1 MRLNAPATPSKH
13 ISLQDAADRFARI
26 DLVLVRDFDYE
37 LPPDQIAQQPL
48 ADRAASRLL
57 AVNRACGSYDD
68 TLFRCFPE
76 LLRES
81 DLLVLNDTR
90 VLPARLFARRGGIHA
105 QPISPRN
112 PAAHEH
118 LQGQIE
124 VLLTSQLAPLEWS
137 ALVRPGRKLPVGEKL
152 YFFSEQS
159 QENAAPLLTA
169 EIIGRAEFGERTLR
183 FAPVPDFYAAL
194 DQLGHIPLPPYIH
207 RPDEPA
213 DRERY
218 QTVFAT
224 ERGSVAAPTAGLHF
238 TPEILAAIRA
248 HGVEIAH
255 ITLHVGLGTFQ
266 PVRAERLDE
275 IHLHAE
281 HYTLP
286 EETAQAVNCAL
297 RQGRRVIAVGTTT
310 VRTLEHCAEIADGGD
325 LQGHSGETRMFI
337 SPGYQFRIV
346 RGLLTNFH
354 LPQSTLLMLVCA
366 FGGTDKVLAAYN
378 HAVSAGYR
386 FFSYGDC
393 MFLA

>member
-1 MRLNAPATPSKH
+1 MPSKR
-13 ISLQDAADRFARI
+13 ISLHDAALRFARI
-26 DLVLVRDFDYE
+26 SFVLVRDFNYE
-37 LPPDQIAQQPL
+37 LPPEQIAQQPL
-48 ADRAASRLL
+48 TDRAASRLL
-57 AVNRACGSYDD
+57 AFDRNSGSYED
-68 TLFRCFPE
+68 TMFRRFPE
-76 LLRES
+76 LLREG

-112 PAAHEH
+112 PSAHEH

-152 YFFSEQS
+152 YFFREQS
-159 QENAAPLLTA
+159 QEDAAPLLTA
-169 EIIGRAEFGERTLR
+169 EIVGRAEFGERTLR
-183 FAPVPDFYAAL
+183 FSPVDDFYAAL

-207 RPDEPA
+207 RPDESA

-238 TPEILAAIRA
+238 TPEILAAIRTR
-248 HGVEIAH
+248 GVEIAR

-286 EETAQAVNCAL
+286 EETAQEVNRAL

-310 VRTLEHCAEIADGGD
+310 VRTLEHCAKIADGAD
-325 LQGHSGETRMFI
+325 LQGHSGDTRMFI
-337 SPGYQFRIV
+337 SPGYDFRIV

-366 FGGTDKVLAAYN
+366 FGDTDKVLAAYN